1 MICLDKLKLLL
12 KPTQYI
18 EINPFE
24 RLSSLGIEAFK
35 QATNATVLN
44 LSGKIVS
51 SSNSCGGITPNNYK
65 NVLQK
70 LEQEGILIKEQD
82 FLSNVKVLAVD
93 VTKDIIVQD
102 EPKFYISAL
111 REALCPYTR
120 KIQILIYEK
129 DLGAKE
135 SLLIK
140 PITKT
145 SRSSLCIYSKYSE
158 LIAHRHKEPAYFE
171 QFSPQFLET
180 CKNLLRFELRLTSFR
195 ALREAF
201 HIERKGTIFVKDL
214 LFSECNVIYEY
225 MNNLTGGLI

>member
-70 LEQEGILIKEQD
+70 LEQEGILIKDQD
-82 FLSNVKVLAVD
+82 FLSNVKVLAAD

-120 KIQILIYEK
+120 KIQILI
-129 DLGAKE
+129 
-135 SLLIK
+135 
-140 PITKT
+140 
-145 SRSSLCIYSKYSE
+145 
-158 LIAHRHKEPAYFE
+158 
-171 QFSPQFLET
+171 
-180 CKNLLRFELRLTSFR
+180 
-195 ALREAF
+195 
-201 HIERKGTIFVKDL
+201 
-214 LFSECNVIYEY
+214 
-225 MNNLTGGLI
+225 